1 MKKKLQLKE
10 LRGLDRDAL
19 EKKVVSY
26 EEELMKL
33 RFRAASGQLTQS
45 SQLRA
50 LRLSIARGKTVL
62 KAAELKTN

>member
-19 EKKVVSY
+19 EKKVAGY